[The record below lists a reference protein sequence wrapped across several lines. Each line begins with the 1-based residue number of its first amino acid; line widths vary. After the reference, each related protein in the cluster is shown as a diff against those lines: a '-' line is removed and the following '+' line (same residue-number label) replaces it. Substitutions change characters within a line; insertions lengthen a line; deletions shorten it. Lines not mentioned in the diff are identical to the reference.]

1 MSSPCSCSCGLG
13 SPPDSEP
20 GPIHRA
26 EPWPLALLRLIRPL
40 RRRLLLGHRQ
50 VRDSGWVAGGLPDR
64 LSGRDVNHRPWHRGR
79 ATRPPRGQSPPH
91 RRNQARLSRSNALSP
106 DTTAVEGSETLEEW
120 SVVQVNLLER
130 QDRCGG
136 DSRTSQVDR
145 SGDAQG
151 PTEPPVSG
159 VMAER
164 GGCRLSSSHKIV
176 SAEITA
182 GGLRCVALTSML
194 SGS

>member
-106 DTTAVEGSETLEEW
+106 DTTAVEGSGTLEEW
-120 SVVQVNLLER
+120 SMVQK
-130 QDRCGG
+130 
-136 DSRTSQVDR
+136 QVTAQGWLM
-145 SGDAQG
+145 STPEGDAPD
-151 PTEPPVSG
+151 PTLTRWG
-159 VMAER
+159 LA
-164 GGCRLSSSHKIV
+164 GCRQLDPQPSRSCHSRR
-176 SAEITA
+176 SA
-182 GGLRCVALTSML
+182 C
-194 SGS
+194 